1 MIFNRRIDVE
11 KKAYAEVDT
20 VTLYLGP
27 QRQTE
32 YYDYILSLAPKRVI
46 FNPGTEN
53 EDFARLLA
61 EHGIEAEEACTL
73 VLLASG
79 QYWFNLSGLQ
89 TPFGNLSF
97 FAKRPFGQKDV
108 EIYRRKQHVE
118 QYQVES
124 VFVSAEISG
133 SLVDDKQL
141 QDTSEDEQRD
151 CSQYNQIVSRNYQD
165 RKSVV

>member
-1 MIFNRRIDVE
+1 MKKTLIIGASSKPERYAYKAAESLLKHGHEIELLGLRPDVIFNRRIDVD
-11 KKAYAEVDT
+11 KKAYSEIDT

-79 QYWFNLSGLQ
+79 QY
-89 TPFGNLSF
+89 
-97 FAKRPFGQKDV
+97 
-108 EIYRRKQHVE
+108 
-118 QYQVES
+118 
-124 VFVSAEISG
+124 
-133 SLVDDKQL
+133 
-141 QDTSEDEQRD
+141 
-151 CSQYNQIVSRNYQD
+151 
-165 RKSVV
+165 